1 MRHNFTVTTKRQKL
15 VAGGIAL
22 ILLAIAL
29 YVYMGMGKDSMQKVR
44 RNRPVVEVQEVVRAD
59 MGRHIVLSG
68 QTVADA
74 SISLAPKYNGR
85 ITAVYVELGD
95 WVEEGQVLM
104 VQDLEDLDISI
115 AQNAAAA
122 GAARADVRET
132 AATYNANLSS
142 KKNAYEL
149 ARETA
154 ATYNANLSSKK
165 NAYELASAKYE
176 RQKYLFSIGAI
187 SQDKLD
193 SVEAE
198 YSAAKAAYEVLA
210 NQQAGGMAAAIES
223 KELLAAKQE
232 HATEALEKQR
242 SDMILRAPR
251 SGIIAY
257 RNAEVGAMAAAGT
270 KAFTLVDNGHI
281 NVDCTIGEND
291 AAILQAGMEVNVTID
306 ALGKDFLG
314 KIIFVSPAMDEDSKS
329 YRVRVSLDNPDNTVK
344 AGLFAHTAV
353 DILQRPQTIF
363 VPQSAVLTRNGEQ
376 YVFVLREDGT
386 VERRVVKIGL
396 LNDVSEEI
404 LEGLAEGEKV
414 VLTNQDKLQDGMK
427 VKVAAE

>member
-85 ITAVYVELGD
+85 ITAVYADLGD

-122 GAARADVRET
+122 GAARADV
-132 AATYNANLSS
+132 
-142 KKNAYEL
+142 
-149 ARETA
+149 RETA

-223 KELLAAKQE
+223 KELIAAKQE

-376 YVFVLREDGT
+376 YVFVLRGDGT

-404 LEGLAEGEKV
+404 LEGLTEGEKV

>member
-22 ILLAIAL
+22 LLLAIAL
-29 YVYMGMGKDSMQKVR
+29 YVYMGMGKDNMQKVR

-85 ITAVYVELGD
+85 ITVVYADLGD

-132 AATYNANLSS
+132 S
-142 KKNAYEL
+142 
-149 ARETA
+149 

-223 KELLAAKQE
+223 KELIAAKQE

>member
-85 ITAVYVELGD
+85 ITVVYADLGD

-122 GAARADVRET
+122 GAARADV
-132 AATYNANLSS
+132 
-142 KKNAYEL
+142 
-149 ARETA
+149 RETA

-223 KELLAAKQE
+223 KELIAAKQE

>member
-1 MRHNFTVTTKRQKL
+1 MA
-15 VAGGIAL
+15 AGGIAL

-29 YVYMGMGKDSMQKVR
+29 YFYMGMGKDNMQKVR
-44 RNRPVVEVQEVVRAD
+44 RNSPVVEVQEVVRAD

-85 ITAVYVELGD
+85 ITAVYADLGD
-95 WVEEGQVLM
+95 WVEEGQILM

-122 GAARADVRET
+122 GAARADV
-132 AATYNANLSS
+132 
-142 KKNAYEL
+142 
-149 ARETA
+149 RETA

-404 LEGLAEGEKV
+404 LEGLTEGEKV

>member
-1 MRHNFTVTTKRQKL
+1 
-15 VAGGIAL
+15 
-22 ILLAIAL
+22 
-29 YVYMGMGKDSMQKVR
+29 
-44 RNRPVVEVQEVVRAD
+44 

-85 ITAVYVELGD
+85 ITAVYADLGD
-95 WVEEGQVLM
+95 WVEEGQILM

-122 GAARADVRET
+122 GAARADV
-132 AATYNANLSS
+132 
-142 KKNAYEL
+142 
-149 ARETA
+149 RETA

-329 YRVRVSLDNPDNTVK
+329 YRVRVSLDNPDSTVK

-376 YVFVLREDGT
+376 YVFILREDGT

>member
-85 ITAVYVELGD
+85 ITAVYADLGD
-95 WVEEGQVLM
+95 WVEEGRVLM

-122 GAARADVRET
+122 GAARADV
-132 AATYNANLSS
+132 
-142 KKNAYEL
+142 
-149 ARETA
+149 RETA

-223 KELLAAKQE
+223 KELIAAKQE

-404 LEGLAEGEKV
+404 LEGLTEGEKV

>member
-29 YVYMGMGKDSMQKVR
+29 YVYMGLGKDSMQKVR

-149 ARETA
+149 A
-154 ATYNANLSSKK
+154 
-165 NAYELASAKYE
+165 SAKYE

-223 KELLAAKQE
+223 KELIAAKQE

-270 KAFTLVDNGHI
+270 KAFTLVYNGHI

-329 YRVRVSLDNPDNTVK
+329 YRVRVSLDNPDSTVK
-344 AGLFAHTAV
+344 AGLFAHTSV

-376 YVFVLREDGT
+376 YVFILREDGT

-404 LEGLAEGEKV
+404 LEGLTEGEKV

>member
-1 MRHNFTVTTKRQKL
+1 MT
-15 VAGGIAL
+15 AGGIAL
-22 ILLAIAL
+22 LLLAIAL
-29 YVYMGMGKDSMQKVR
+29 YFYMGMGNMQKVR
-44 RNRPVVEVQEVVRAD
+44 RNSPVVDVQEVVRAD

-85 ITAVYVELGD
+85 ITAVYADLGD
-95 WVEEGQVLM
+95 WVEEGQILM

-122 GAARADVRET
+122 GAARADV
-132 AATYNANLSS
+132 
-142 KKNAYEL
+142 
-149 ARETA
+149 RETA

-376 YVFVLREDGT
+376 YVFVLREDGM

-404 LEGLAEGEKV
+404 LEGLTEGEKV

>member
-85 ITAVYVELGD
+85 ITAVYADLGD
-95 WVEEGQVLM
+95 WVEEGQILM

-122 GAARADVRET
+122 GAARADV
-132 AATYNANLSS
+132 
-142 KKNAYEL
+142 
-149 ARETA
+149 RETA

-223 KELLAAKQE
+223 KELIAAKQE

-329 YRVRVSLDNPDNTVK
+329 YRVRVSLDNPDSTVK
-344 AGLFAHTAV
+344 AGLFAHTSV

-376 YVFVLREDGT
+376 YVFVLRGDGT

-404 LEGLAEGEKV
+404 LEGLTEGEKV

>member
-85 ITAVYVELGD
+85 ITAVYADLGD

-132 AATYNANLSS
+132 AAN
-142 KKNAYEL
+142 
-149 ARETA
+149 
-154 ATYNANLSSKK
+154 YNANLSSKK

-232 HATEALEKQR
+232 HVTEALEKQR

-404 LEGLAEGEKV
+404 LEGLTEGEKV

>member
-85 ITAVYVELGD
+85 ITAVYADLGD
-95 WVEEGQVLM
+95 WVEEGQILM
-104 VQDLEDLDISI
+104 EQDLEDLDISI

-132 AATYNANLSS
+132 AAN
-142 KKNAYEL
+142 
-149 ARETA
+149 
-154 ATYNANLSSKK
+154 YNANLSSKK

-223 KELLAAKQE
+223 KELIAAKQE

-329 YRVRVSLDNPDNTVK
+329 YRVRVSLDNPDSTVK
-344 AGLFAHTAV
+344 AGLFAHTSV

-376 YVFVLREDGT
+376 YVFILREDGT

>member
-85 ITAVYVELGD
+85 ITAVYADLGD
-95 WVEEGQVLM
+95 WVEEGQILM
-104 VQDLEDLDISI
+104 EQDLEDLDISI

-122 GAARADVRET
+122 GAARADV
-132 AATYNANLSS
+132 
-142 KKNAYEL
+142 
-149 ARETA
+149 RETA

-223 KELLAAKQE
+223 KELIAAKQE

-281 NVDCTIGEND
+281 NVDCTISEND

>member
-15 VAGGIAL
+15 VVGGIAL

-29 YVYMGMGKDSMQKVR
+29 YVYMGMGKDNMQKVR

-85 ITAVYVELGD
+85 ITAVYADLGD
-95 WVEEGQVLM
+95 WVEEGQILM

-122 GAARADVRET
+122 GAARADV
-132 AATYNANLSS
+132 
-142 KKNAYEL
+142 
-149 ARETA
+149 RETA

-329 YRVRVSLDNPDNTVK
+329 YRVRFFLDNPDSTVK

>member
-122 GAARADVRET
+122 GAARADV
-132 AATYNANLSS
+132 
-142 KKNAYEL
+142 
-149 ARETA
+149 RETA

-329 YRVRVSLDNPDNTVK
+329 YKVRVSLDNPDSTVK

>member
-85 ITAVYVELGD
+85 ITAVYADLGD
-95 WVEEGQVLM
+95 WVEEGQILM

-122 GAARADVRET
+122 GAARADV
-132 AATYNANLSS
+132 
-142 KKNAYEL
+142 
-149 ARETA
+149 RETA

-329 YRVRVSLDNPDNTVK
+329 YRVRVSLDNPDSTVK
-344 AGLFAHTAV
+344 AGLFAHTSV

>member
-85 ITAVYVELGD
+85 ITAVYAELGD
-95 WVEEGQVLM
+95 WVEEGQILM

-122 GAARADVRET
+122 GAARADV
-132 AATYNANLSS
+132 
-142 KKNAYEL
+142 
-149 ARETA
+149 RETA

-329 YRVRVSLDNPDNTVK
+329 YRVRVSLDNPDSTVK
-344 AGLFAHTAV
+344 AGLFAHTSV

-404 LEGLAEGEKV
+404 LEGLTEGEKV

>member
-1 MRHNFTVTTKRQKL
+1 MA
-15 VAGGIAL
+15 AGGIAL

-29 YVYMGMGKDSMQKVR
+29 YFYMGMGKDNMQKVR
-44 RNRPVVEVQEVVRAD
+44 RNSPVVEVQEVVRAD

-85 ITAVYVELGD
+85 ITAVYADLGD
-95 WVEEGQVLM
+95 WVEEGQILM

-122 GAARADVRET
+122 GAARADV
-132 AATYNANLSS
+132 
-142 KKNAYEL
+142 
-149 ARETA
+149 RETA

>member
-1 MRHNFTVTTKRQKL
+1 MA
-15 VAGGIAL
+15 AGGIAL
-22 ILLAIAL
+22 LLLAIAL
-29 YVYMGMGKDSMQKVR
+29 YFYMGMGNMQKVR
-44 RNRPVVEVQEVVRAD
+44 RNSPVVDVQEVVRAD

-85 ITAVYVELGD
+85 ITAVYADLGD
-95 WVEEGQVLM
+95 WVEEGQILM

-122 GAARADVRET
+122 GAARADV
-132 AATYNANLSS
+132 
-142 KKNAYEL
+142 
-149 ARETA
+149 RETA

-376 YVFVLREDGT
+376 YVFVLREDGM

-404 LEGLAEGEKV
+404 LEGLTEGEKV

>member
-149 ARETA
+149 A
-154 ATYNANLSSKK
+154 
-165 NAYELASAKYE
+165 SAKYE

-223 KELLAAKQE
+223 KELIAAKQE

-306 ALGKDFLG
+306 ALGRDFAG

-427 VKVAAE
+427 VKVAES

>member
-29 YVYMGMGKDSMQKVR
+29 YVYMGLGKDSMQKVR

-85 ITAVYVELGD
+85 ITVVYADLGD

-122 GAARADVRET
+122 GAARADV
-132 AATYNANLSS
+132 
-142 KKNAYEL
+142 
-149 ARETA
+149 RETA

-257 RNAEVGAMAAAGT
+257 RNAEVGAMAVAGT

>member
-1 MRHNFTVTTKRQKL
+1 MLF
-15 VAGGIAL
+15 
-22 ILLAIAL
+22 LLAIAL
-29 YVYMGMGKDSMQKVR
+29 YFYMGMGKDNMQKVR
-44 RNRPVVEVQEVVRAD
+44 RNSPVVEVQEVVRAD

-85 ITAVYVELGD
+85 ITAVYADLGD
-95 WVEEGQVLM
+95 WVEEGQILM

-122 GAARADVRET
+122 GAARADV
-132 AATYNANLSS
+132 
-142 KKNAYEL
+142 
-149 ARETA
+149 RETA

-376 YVFVLREDGT
+376 YVFVLREDGM

-404 LEGLAEGEKV
+404 LEGLTEGEKV

>member
-1 MRHNFTVTTKRQKL
+1 MLF
-15 VAGGIAL
+15 
-22 ILLAIAL
+22 LLAIAL
-29 YVYMGMGKDSMQKVR
+29 YVYMGMGKDSMQKIR
-44 RNRPVVEVQEVVRAD
+44 RNSPVVEVQEVVRAD

-85 ITAVYVELGD
+85 ITAVYADLGD
-95 WVEEGQVLM
+95 WVEEGQILM

-122 GAARADVRET
+122 GAARADV
-132 AATYNANLSS
+132 
-142 KKNAYEL
+142 
-149 ARETA
+149 RETA

-376 YVFVLREDGT
+376 YVFVLREDGM

-404 LEGLAEGEKV
+404 LEGLTEGEKV

>member
-1 MRHNFTVTTKRQKL
+1 MLF
-15 VAGGIAL
+15 
-22 ILLAIAL
+22 LLAIAL
-29 YVYMGMGKDSMQKVR
+29 YFYMGMGKDNMQKVR
-44 RNRPVVEVQEVVRAD
+44 RNSPVVEVQEVVRAD

-85 ITAVYVELGD
+85 ITAVYADLGD
-95 WVEEGQVLM
+95 WVEEGQILM

-122 GAARADVRET
+122 GAARADV
-132 AATYNANLSS
+132 
-142 KKNAYEL
+142 
-149 ARETA
+149 RETA

-257 RNAEVGAMAAAGT
+257 RNAEVGVMAAAGT

-376 YVFVLREDGT
+376 YVFVLRENGT

-396 LNDVSEEI
+396 LNDISEEI